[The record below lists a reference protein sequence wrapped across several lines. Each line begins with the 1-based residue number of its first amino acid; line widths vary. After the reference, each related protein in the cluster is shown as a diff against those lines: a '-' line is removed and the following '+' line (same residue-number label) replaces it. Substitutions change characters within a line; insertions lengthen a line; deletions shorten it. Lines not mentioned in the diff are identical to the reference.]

1 MKKVILLIAIVF
13 ACQLAAKAQFSVGA
27 DLVSRYI
34 WRGVDYG
41 NAPAVQPTV
50 EFSAGNL
57 AIGAWGSYALGS
69 NDGTSTFREA
79 DLYAS
84 YGFDFG
90 LSLGITDYYYPG
102 TKWGEF
108 GDKISSHAFEFNAG
122 YELGSL
128 SLSGNYMINNSIYGA
143 GAEDGTMYFEAG
155 YAFKSVDL
163 FVGAGDGWHS
173 SSGEFEVVNVGIGT
187 SKDIKITDSF
197 SLPLFG
203 QAIINPNTE
212 QFHIVV
218 GLSL

>member
-1 MKKVILLIAIVF
+1 MKKVIFLIAITF

-34 WRGVDYG
+34 WRGLDYG
-41 NAPAVQPTV
+41 NAPAIQPTI
-50 EFSAGNL
+50 EFAAGNFS
-57 AIGAWGSYALGS
+57 IGAWGSYSLGS
-69 NDGTSTFREA
+69 TDNASSFREA

-90 LSLGITDYYYPG
+90 LSVGITDYYYPG

-108 GDKISSHAFEFNAG
+108 GNEISSHAFELNAG
-122 YELGSL
+122 YELEKL
-128 SLSGNYMINNSIYGA
+128 SISANYMLNNSIYGA
-143 GAEDGTMYFEAG
+143 GAEDGIVYFELG
-155 YAFKSVDL
+155 YAFKSVDI
-163 FVGAGDGWHS
+163 FVGGGDGWHS
-173 SSGEFEVVNVGIGT
+173 TTGNFEISNVGIGT

-203 QAIINPNTE
+203 QAIVNPNTE